1 MQQWTWKCRYLFKI
15 LIFVSV
21 GYVPR
26 SGTAESYV
34 GFILRLF
41 LETSILFFIV
51 VVPIYSPT
59 NSTKRVPFLYILIN
73 TYSQLFYKSHLNAWS
88 DILWFWF
95 SFPSWLAMLS
105 TLSGS
110 LQFSSVTES
119 CLTFC
124 DPMDCSMPG
133 FPVLH
138 HLWELAQTHVPWV
151 GDAIKPSF
159 PLPPPS
165 PFAYNLSQNKGLFQ
179 WVGSS
184 PQEAKVLKPQ
194 HQSFQWI
201 FRVDFL

>member
-1 MQQWTWKCRYLFKI
+1 MNVKVQISLQDTDFCFCWICTEKWDCWIICWLYFTF
-15 LIFVSV
+15 IFRNLHTVFH
-21 GYVPR
+21 
-26 SGTAESYV
+26 SGC
-34 GFILRLF
+34 
-41 LETSILFFIV
+41 
-51 VVPIYSPT
+51 T
-59 NSTKRVPFLYILIN
+59 NLQSNKQYKKSSLSLHPHQHLSLNF
-73 TYSQLFYKSHLNAWS
+73 FYKSHLNAWS

-184 PQEAKVLKPQ
+184 PQAAKVLKPQ